1 MAKRSVTVLALVWLV
16 VIVAV
21 ISSAVTLSVAGPVS
35 ASTGEYEV
43 SRAEYD
49 MIERYSRLE
58 TIRQTML
65 TEYYQPLDDDALL
78 TGAARGMLQAAEDPY
93 TFYYTPEE
101 MAESNE
107 DANGVY
113 NGIGVLVSATEDGRI
128 CVLRVFKNSPAM
140 DAGLL
145 PGDIICAVD
154 GEAVGAENSLD
165 MSAAIKRI
173 KSGAAGT
180 EVMLTI
186 ERDGEQLELGVL
198 RAQVT
203 FNRVE
208 YTILDGNI
216 GYLELYDFQGDAVEG
231 FREAL
236 SAFEAADVKGMIVD
250 VRDNPGGY
258 LNVVVDIC
266 DMVLPEGL
274 IVYTEDRDGRREDY
288 RSSANMCDIPMVVLV
303 NGNSASAAEI
313 FSAAVQD
320 YERGL
325 LVGETTFGKGIVQS
339 IITFREDGAGMQLTT
354 SSYFTPKGRS
364 IHKTGVEPDVK
375 VEMNE
380 DYNAAVFAPDPENDS
395 QLRTAIDTLNEML
408 RNANP

>member
-1 MAKRSVTVLALVWLV
+1 
-16 VIVAV
+16 
-21 ISSAVTLSVAGPVS
+21 
-35 ASTGEYEV
+35 
-43 SRAEYD
+43 

-65 TEYYQPLDDDALL
+65 TEYYQPLDDEALL

-113 NGIGVLVSATEDGRI
+113 NGIGVLVNATEDGRI
-128 CVLRVFKNSPAM
+128 RVLRVFKESPAM

-180 EVMLTI
+180 EVKLTI
-186 ERDGEQLELGVL
+186 ERDGEQMELGVL

-236 SAFEAADVKGMIVD
+236 SAFAAADVKGMIVD

-274 IVYTEDRDGRREDY
+274 IVYTEDRDGRREEF
-288 RSSANMCDIPMVVLV
+288 RSDAKMCDIPMVVLV

-380 DYNAAVFAPDPENDS
+380 DYNATVFAPDPENDS